1 LAPVAPAAPLA
12 PLAPKN
18 YDQEMRYRRF
28 GRTGWEVSEIGYGMW
43 GMAGWTGSEDQESL
57 ASLDRAVELGC
68 NFFDTAWAYG
78 DGHSEQLLAKLL
90 KRHPGKRLYSAT
102 KIPPKNRRWPARPE
116 YTLDDVYPPDYIREY
131 TEKSLANIGVP
142 TIDLQ
147 QFHVWSDT
155 WATDDRWQRAAS
167 KLKEDGLVRAIG
179 ISINRWQPANVLRA
193 LETGIIDA
201 VQVVYNVLDQNPED
215 ELFPVC
221 REKDIGVIARVPFDE
236 GSLTGG
242 LTTKSTWPQGD
253 FRNIYFRPENL
264 IPTLERI
271 ERLRP
276 VVPREMTMPELALR
290 HILQNQDVSTV
301 IPGMRKMKHVEQ
313 NIGTSDGHGLSA
325 SLMAELRKHRWD
337 RTVDYIE

>member
-1 LAPVAPAAPLA
+1 
-12 PLAPKN
+12 
-18 YDQEMRYRRF
+18 MRYRRF

-78 DGHSEQLLAKLL
+78 DGHSERLLAKLL
-90 KRHPGKRLYSAT
+90 KRHAGKRLYSAT

-116 YTLDDVYPPDYIREY
+116 YTLDDVYPADYIREY
-131 TEKSLANIGVP
+131 TEKSLANIGVS

-155 WATDDRWQRAAS
+155 WAGDDRWQRAAS
-167 KLKEDGLVRAIG
+167 KLKEEGLVRAIG

-193 LETGIIDA
+193 LESGIVDA
-201 VQVVYNVLDQNPED
+201 VQVVYNVLDQSPED
-215 ELFPVC
+215 ELFPIC

-236 GSLTGG
+236 GSLTGN
-242 LTTKSTWPQGD
+242 LHAKSTWPQGD

-290 HILQNQDVSTV
+290 HILQSQDVSTV
-301 IPGMRKMKHVEQ
+301 IPGMRKLQHVEQ

-325 SLMAELRKHRWD
+325 SLMEELRKHRWD
-337 RTVDYIE
+337 RSVDYIE

>member
-1 LAPVAPAAPLA
+1 
-12 PLAPKN
+12 
-18 YDQEMRYRRF
+18 MRYRRF
-28 GRTGWEVSEIGYGMW
+28 GRTAWEVSEIGYGMW
-43 GMAGWTGSEDQESL
+43 GMAGWTGSEDEESL
-57 ASLDRAVELGC
+57 VSLDRAVELGC
-68 NFFDTAWAYG
+68 NLFDTAWAYG

-131 TEKSLANIGVP
+131 TEKSLANIGVS

-155 WATDDRWQRAAS
+155 WADDDRWQRAAS
-167 KLKEDGLVRAIG
+167 KLKDDGLVRAIG
-179 ISINRWQPANVLRA
+179 ISINRWQPTNVLRA
-193 LETGIIDA
+193 LDSGLIDS

-215 ELFPVC
+215 ELFPYC
-221 REKDIGVIARVPFDE
+221 REHDIAVIARVPFDE
-236 GSLTGG
+236 GSLAGT
-242 LTTKSTWPQGD
+242 LTAKATWPTGD

-276 VVPREMTMPELALR
+276 VVPRDMTMPELALR
-290 HILQNQDVSTV
+290 HILQSPEVSTV
-301 IPGMRKMKHVEQ
+301 IPGMRRLKHVEQ
-313 NIGTSDGHGLSA
+313 NVAASDGKELSA
-325 SLMAELRKHRWD
+325 TLMAELKKHRWD